1 MAPLPM
7 TVRPMMSVG
16 RSVSEFA
23 ATSASRI
30 SLMLCPST
38 DSTFHPHASYFMAT
52 FSVITS
58 STFVESWMLFES

>member
-1 MAPLPM
+1 MSTAALLVSSSPTVDVYKRQPLPM

-30 SLMLCPST
+30 SLMLCPV
-38 DSTFHPHASYFMAT
+38 SYTHLAFA
-52 FSVITS
+52 
-58 STFVESWMLFES
+58 L

>member
-7 TVRPMMSVG
+7 TVWPMMSVG
-16 RSVSEFA
+16 RSVSLSA

-30 SLMLCPST
+30 SLMLCPSI
-38 DSTFHPHASYFMAT
+38 DNTFQPHASYFMAT

-58 STFVESWMLFES
+58 STFVES